1 MSGPDRQQRLSAE
14 IARIGAMSLE
24 ELRQVWRSRRGG
36 APPRLRSVD
45 LLARALAH
53 ELQVRALGDL
63 PTPVRRRAAE
73 LARRFAE
80 EPGFTPSPGLV
91 LKPGSS
97 LVREWRSE
105 RHEVRVLEDGFSYRG
120 EKIRSL
126 SEAAL
131 KITGT
136 KWNGLVFFGLKER
149 GQVLERRS

>member
-24 ELRQVWRSRRGG
+24 ELRQVWRSRLGG